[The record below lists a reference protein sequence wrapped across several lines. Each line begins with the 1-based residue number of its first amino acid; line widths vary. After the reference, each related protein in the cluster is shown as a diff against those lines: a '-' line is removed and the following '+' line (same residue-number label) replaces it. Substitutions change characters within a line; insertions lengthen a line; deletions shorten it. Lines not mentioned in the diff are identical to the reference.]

1 METIW
6 KQNFGTVYGKLTIW
20 DFIRSKEIP
29 FLRKGLTCLR
39 LRRATE
45 FLSLYVVRPVISPGF
60 LIRDIKLWASSE
72 LAIKQLFS
80 GLSLEPTITRIGSLT
95 QYSAPDIDIFVGDIF
110 ELNADILGTVH
121 GIYDRAA
128 LVALPTDMRTRYARH
143 LINITDRAPQFLI
156 CYEYD
161 QSLMSGPP
169 FSIDSAHIR
178 DLYTNDYSVAPVD
191 RIHVEGGLKG
201 LNEAIE
207 TVTLLRG
214 KP

>member
-1 METIW
+1 METEFWHGLWETNNLGFHQEQGNPILA
-6 KQNFGTVYGKLTIW
+6 KRFNLLEVAPGNRIFVPLCGKTGDIAWLL
-20 DFIRSKEIP
+20 DQGYK
-29 FLRKGLTCLR
+29 
-39 LRRATE
+39 
-45 FLSLYVVRPVISPGF
+45 VVGVE
-60 LIRDIKLWASSE
+60 LSE

>member
-1 METIW
+1 
-6 KQNFGTVYGKLTIW
+6 
-20 DFIRSKEIP
+20 
-29 FLRKGLTCLR
+29 
-39 LRRATE
+39 
-45 FLSLYVVRPVISPGF
+45 
-60 LIRDIKLWASSE
+60 
-72 LAIKQLFS
+72 LFS

>member
-1 METIW
+1 METEFWHGLWETNNLGFHQEQGNPILA
-6 KQNFGTVYGKLTIW
+6 KRFSLLEVAPGNRIFVPLCGKTGDIAWLLGQGY
-20 DFIRSKEIP
+20 K
-29 FLRKGLTCLR
+29 
-39 LRRATE
+39 
-45 FLSLYVVRPVISPGF
+45 VVGIE
-60 LIRDIKLWASSE
+60 LSE

-80 GLSLEPTITRIGSLT
+80 GLSLEPTITKTGPLT
-95 QYSAPDIDIFVGDIF
+95 LYSAPDIDIFVGDIF
-110 ELNADILGTVH
+110 ELNADNLGTVH

-128 LVALPTDMRTRYARH
+128 LVALPPDMRTRYARH

-169 FSIDSAHIR
+169 FSIDSVHIR
-178 DLYTNDYSVAPVD
+178 DLYANDYSVAPVD

-201 LNEAIE
+201 LNDALE